1 MELIFKDEVYA
12 IIGAAMEVYNQLGP
26 GFLEPVYQEAME
38 MEAADRKIPAKPQHE
53 IVVRY
58 KERALKKFYVAD
70 LFCFDKIIVE
80 LKALDHLTSRE
91 ESQLINYLKATGM
104 PVGLLINFGAEN
116 ELEWK
121 RMALTTSKKA
131 QYYRLSRII
140 RED

>member
-1 MELIFKDEVYA
+1 
-12 IIGAAMEVYNQLGP
+12 
-26 GFLEPVYQEAME
+26 
-38 MEAADRKIPAKPQHE
+38 
-53 IVVRY
+53 
-58 KERALKKFYVAD
+58 
-70 LFCFDKIIVE
+70 
-80 LKALDHLTSRE
+80 
-91 ESQLINYLKATGM
+91 M